1 MGDKTLGDEVK
12 IGGRDAAAATTI
24 SGLSSRRNRMA
35 KGYWI
40 AFYRSVS
47 DPNALAE
54 YAKLAGPAIQ
64 AGGGKFIARGG
75 TAKTFEAGIDQRV
88 VVIEFESV
96 ERAVSTYQGEA
107 YQAALKL
114 LKGTA
119 DRDIRIVEG
128 VA

>member
-1 MGDKTLGDEVK
+1 
-12 IGGRDAAAATTI
+12 
-24 SGLSSRRNRMA
+24 MA

-40 AFYRSVS
+40 AFYRSIS

-64 AGGGKFIARGG
+64 AGGGRFIARGG
-75 TAKTFEAGIDQRV
+75 TAKTFEGGVNQRV
-88 VVIEFESV
+88 VMIEFESV
-96 ERAVSTYQGEA
+96 EKAISTYQSDA

-128 VA
+128 A